1 VPFAVLADTCDHT
14 HIEEGIAG
22 PIGKLYEAESLV
34 GDIIFVANAELAQ
47 VDKAFAGL
55 SMVIGPIITGL
66 TVCQTGTC

>member
-1 VPFAVLADTCDHT
+1 
-14 HIEEGIAG
+14 
-22 PIGKLYEAESLV
+22 LYEAESLV